1 MHYKVFKAEWYW
13 HSAKKLTYETTEKA
27 PDASICG
34 TLIVARGGRTDQQ
47 RKEGLLSKQSWAEWL
62 TILGK
67 WN

>member
-1 MHYKVFKAEWYW
+1 MKQQRKPQ
-13 HSAKKLTYETTEKA
+13 T
-27 PDASICG
+27 DASICG

-67 WN
+67 KN